1 MSQRASRKARLLREH
16 PLCCFCGGTRPATTL
31 DHVPPKAC
39 FPLGSC
45 PEEFEFPSCSLCNN
59 GTSKHDTI
67 FGLYSMLLDFN
78 EDNRTP
84 ADRERLEK
92 LRDEIARRY
101 PDALPDPASREPIY
115 QAGPII
121 TPSPVAISVS
131 TKPVVKEAMKTIGEK
146 LAHALYYREMKRIMT
161 SNHRFFASTYQL
173 QRAGTEDLTA
183 LFKRLLPDLRIGR
196 RSNIKKYGN
205 RFAYMSG
212 CKPKEDLFLFAA
224 QFGYGLVCWGMVLGP
239 GMELSESNDAL
250 HKMSWRS
257 GGGGLGSHSP
267 ARML

>member
-1 MSQRASRKARLLREH
+1 MAQGASRKARFLSEH

-39 FPLGSC
+39 FPRGFW
-45 PEEFEFPSCSLCNN
+45 PEEFEFPSCNPCNN
-59 GTSKHDTI
+59 GTSKHDAI
-67 FGLYSMLLDFN
+67 FGYYSMLLAFN

-84 ADRERLEK
+84 ADLERLEK
-92 LRDEIARRY
+92 LRDDIARRC
-101 PDALPDPASREPIY
+101 PDALPDPASRQPIY
-115 QAGPII
+115 RADHII

-131 TKPVVKEAMKTIGEK
+131 TKPAVNEAIKTIGEK

-161 SNHRFFASTYQL
+161 SDHRFFASTYQL

-183 LFKRLLPDLRIGR
+183 FLKRLLPDLRIGR
-196 RSNIKKYGN
+196 RSNIRKYGN

-239 GMELSESNDAL
+239 GMELSESNDTL
-250 HKMSWRS
+250 QKMNWRS
-257 GGGGLGSHSP
+257 GGSGLGSQSP
-267 ARML
+267 AR